1 MEKNPVQKLNLAN
14 LSTWSDTDSLRSYL
28 YKAIWQI
35 CIIAS
40 TNEWPLLLLGLGTTL
55 VFSKT
60 KDWSEMRRWW
70 FDINN
75 WLIATFMTLLY
86 TMIRHNVELNSLV
99 FFSKRTI
106 LVSLTVISLN
116 YLLNYE
122 NTAKQTAKPRKS
134 TNLKNK
140 VIYITSQ
147 ASISLIIIA
156 PFIANQGVD
165 SDIFDQL
172 LGIQG
177 ASKTTALIF
186 LIAAASLPLVMQAN
200 KNILAIYCLFTLTS
214 TILFAGAQSRLT
226 AGVMMTSMV
235 YIFGYVYKNKIINTT
250 GRAFTR
256 LWIIYYAYILPLLT
270 ISAPII
276 HERTKWLAKILYT
289 VTGSRYTLTWSANL
303 WHENGLNFFNNDKA
317 SSIFS
322 FLSKPY
328 FDADFTS
335 LYGLASEFWQ
345 HGADVYV
352 PGGAHSIFISMLLQS
367 KSITFS
373 SATICIVIILFMVLL
388 IAEYRNTVDSENLY
402 RSTMISLEIFIAL
415 MLSILTTESIS
426 LTLFM
431 LTLSTY
437 LLLLTNNKTSINI
450 GKRNKIT
457 LNTSHSCLRGKAAL
471 SWSSPSMLIMPLIL
485 YGGAYLL
492 AKMNLFSY
500 IIKT

>member
-1 MEKNPVQKLNLAN
+1 MGKDPVQKFNPTN
-14 LSTWSDTDSLRSYL
+14 LSTWSDADSLRSCL

-40 TNEWPLLLLGLGTTL
+40 TNEWPLLLLGLGATL

-60 KDWSEMRRWW
+60 KNWSEMRRWW

-99 FFSKRTI
+99 FFAKRTI
-106 LVSLTVISLN
+106 LVSLTVLSLN

-122 NTAKQTAKPRKS
+122 STAKQVARVKKS
-134 TNLKNK
+134 SFLKDK
-140 VIYITSQ
+140 AIYITSQ
-147 ASISLIIIA
+147 VSISLIIIA
-156 PFIANQGVD
+156 PFIANQGAD

-200 KNILAIYCLFTLTS
+200 KNILAIYCLFTQTS

-235 YIFGYVYKNKIINTT
+235 YIFGYIHKNKIINTT
-250 GRAFTR
+250 GRTLTR
-256 LWIIYYAYILPLLT
+256 LWIVYYACILPLFT
-270 ISAPII
+270 IAAPII

-289 VTGSRYTLTWSANL
+289 ATGSRYTLTWSANL

-328 FDADFTS
+328 FDTDFTS

-352 PGGAHSIFISMLLQS
+352 PGGAHSIFISILLQI
-367 KSITFS
+367 KSITFL
-373 SATICIVIILFMVLL
+373 SATTYIVIILFMVLL
-388 IAEYRNTVDSENLY
+388 IAEYRSVVDSKNLY
-402 RSTMISLEIFIAL
+402 RSTRMSLEIFIAL

-437 LLLLTNNKTSINI
+437 LLLLTNNQPSKNMEKSNMV
-450 GKRNKIT
+450 T
-457 LNTSHSCLRGKAAL
+457 LNTIHSCLRGKAL
-471 SWSSPSMLIMPLIL
+471 YWSSPTMLIIPLIL

-492 AKMNLFSY
+492 ARINFFAY
-500 IIKT
+500 IFKA